1 MALFLRAQPKQIGTS
16 MFYVVQD
23 KDQLI
28 LGDQRYGYKMLMYL
42 LCTVPTELWARLARL
57 DITCPLA
64 LWNPPTQL
72 KKKRGSVCCLL
83 WREDLSKWISLRNDR
98 HSTMRS
104 SQKRHIQLLSLPEV
118 VWKWQNRKTEIK
130 ATANNKPI
138 CRTFINFSINTLLT
152 PHNFK

>member
-1 MALFLRAQPKQIGTS
+1 

-64 LWNPPTQL
+64 LWNPPNPTQ
-72 KKKRGSVCCLL
+72 KEE
-83 WREDLSKWISLRNDR
+83 RECVLFALERRPFKVNKPEKWQTLYNEE
-98 HSTMRS
+98 
-104 SQKRHIQLLSLPEV
+104 LPEKTHSAPEFT
-118 VWKWQNRKTEIK
+118 WSCLEMAEQENR
-130 ATANNKPI
+130 NK
-138 CRTFINFSINTLLT
+138 SDGEQQAYLSDL
-152 PHNFK
+152 H